1 MTSSRTGHA
10 STKAGPETEML
21 PTEGEC
27 KPKTSPKVA
36 QTRADVSLLG
46 LQERRCEG
54 ATTHSRR
61 ERKVGTLPQGKRVQ
75 QKGKRKP
82 EALPRK
88 CEHEV
93 DALPQG
99 SSNKVKCSPAWS
111 GLRYIWMV

>member
-1 MTSSRTGHA
+1 M
-10 STKAGPETEML
+10 M

-36 QTRADVSLLG
+36 RTRADVSLLG
-46 LQERRCEG
+46 LQERRCEE

-61 ERKVGTLPQGKRVQ
+61 ERKVGTPPQGKRVQTVQ

-88 CEHEV
+88 CEREV

-99 SSNKVKCSPAWS
+99 SSNKVKRSPAWS
-111 GLRYIWMV
+111 GLRYIGDGLMSTWCEVVSTST